1 MIGFISPTLRHLEA
15 GLLASKVIDF
25 IGVRSAAELKEKVA
39 GAEAALIGNSAY
51 DSGAA
56 QTLRSATSLR
66 WIQTTSIGI
75 DNLMS
80 DPPRRDVVVT
90 NAGGLNAPAVAEHA
104 VTLLLALSRNLRR
117 SLECQRVG
125 WWARQELAPAVRSLA
140 GRQIVCLGYGAV
152 GREVARK
159 LAAFDAEVTVLTRS
173 GQGAPPARRILPYES
188 LGAVLPTADAVILA
202 LPLAPWTRGIIG
214 RHELALMKPTAV
226 LVNVGRGPL
235 VDEVALAEA
244 LTEGHLA
251 GAGLDVFAA
260 EPLSKD
266 SPLWKCPGTILT
278 PHLGGQGGDG
288 ERLLVQLIHE
298 NAARLKHGQP
308 LANVMTIR

>member
-1 MIGFISPTLRHLEA
+1 MRMIGFISPTLRHLEA

-140 GRQIVCLGYGAV
+140 GRQIVSLGYGAV
-152 GREVARK
+152 V
-159 LAAFDAEVTVLTRS
+159 
-173 GQGAPPARRILPYES
+173 Y
-188 LGAVLPTADAVILA
+188 
-202 LPLAPWTRGIIG
+202 
-214 RHELALMKPTAV
+214 
-226 LVNVGRGPL
+226 
-235 VDEVALAEA
+235 EVALAEA
-244 LTEGHLA
+244 LTEGRLA

-308 LANVMTIR
+308 LANVMVIR

>member
-1 MIGFISPTLRHLEA
+1 
-15 GLLASKVIDF
+15 
-25 IGVRSAAELKEKVA
+25 
-39 GAEAALIGNSAY
+39 
-51 DSGAA
+51 
-56 QTLRSATSLR
+56 
-66 WIQTTSIGI
+66 
-75 DNLMS
+75 
-80 DPPRRDVVVT
+80 
-90 NAGGLNAPAVAEHA
+90 
-104 VTLLLALSRNLRR
+104 
-117 SLECQRVG
+117 
-125 WWARQELAPAVRSLA
+125 LA

-173 GQGAPPARRILPYES
+173 GQGAPPAQRILPYES

-202 LPLAPWTRGIIG
+202 LPLAPGTRGIIG

-226 LVNVGRGPL
+226 LINVGRGPL
-235 VDEVALAEA
+235 VDEAALVGA
-244 LTEGHLA
+244 LTEGRLA

-260 EPLSKD
+260 EPLSKE